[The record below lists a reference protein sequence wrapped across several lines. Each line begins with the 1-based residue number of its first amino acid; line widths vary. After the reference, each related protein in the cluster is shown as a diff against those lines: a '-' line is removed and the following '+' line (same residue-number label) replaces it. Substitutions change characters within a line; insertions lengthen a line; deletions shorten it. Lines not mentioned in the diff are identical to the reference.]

1 VTKGWLI
8 LFLGAVMLFT
18 VLGLAHRILLS
29 FQLEAFSL
37 EALMGWMAF
46 GLFLALGMFSCYVM
60 AEGMLMVFQTIDE
73 FDAQVAILGLVAMV
87 IGLTVLF
94 FMPENP
100 NADKGGPLLLM
111 IGAALAIFGLH
122 RAASHEL
129 LYGGEK
135 ERENQK
141 EGGEE

>member
-1 VTKGWLI
+1 M
-8 LFLGAVMLFT
+8 FLGAVTLFT
-18 VLGLAHRILLS
+18 VLGLAHKVLLS
-29 FQLEAFSL
+29 FQLEAFRL
-37 EALMGWMAF
+37 EALMGWAAF
-46 GLFLALGMFSCYVM
+46 GLFLALGMFSLIVM

-73 FDAQVAILGLVAMV
+73 FGAKVAMLGLVAMV
-87 IGLTVLF
+87 IGLAVLF

-122 RAASHEL
+122 RVASHEL

-135 ERENQK
+135 EREGQK
-141 EGGEE
+141 EGGEG